1 MKYYHIHGETRYCGT
16 DIDNYIETETELSV
30 QEEREIETDM
40 VNDLTDSYSYLE
52 SGWDEDLT
60 EEEEEDFRA
69 DCCVIITEIMEK
81 QYLIGI
87 GKLEDDGEE

>member
-16 DIDNYIETETELSV
+16 DIDDYIETESEYSF
-30 QEEREIETDM
+30 QDIQEIENDM
-40 VNDLTDSYSYLE
+40 IENLVSSYSYLE

-69 DCCVIITEIMEK
+69 DCLVEITEITEK
-81 QYLIGI
+81 EYLIAI
-87 GKLEDDGEE
+87 GKLEED

>member
-16 DIDNYIETETELSV
+16 DVDDYIKTENEYNF
-30 QEEREIETDM
+30 QDIQEIESDM
-40 VNDLTDSYSYLE
+40 IENLVSSYSYLE

-69 DCCVIITEIMEK
+69 DCLVEITEITEK
-81 QYLIGI
+81 EYLIAI
-87 GKLEDDGEE
+87 GELEED

>member
-16 DIDNYIETETELSV
+16 DTDNYIEVENELTIKEV
-30 QEEREIETDM
+30 QEIENDM
-40 VNDLTDSYSYLE
+40 VEDLVNNYSYLE

-69 DCCVIITEIMEK
+69 DCVVEVTEITKKE
-81 QYLIGI
+81 YLIGI
-87 GKLEDDGEE
+87 GELEEDD